1 LINVGGWLLLTI
13 IFSSLILLVQRSEKK
28 RRVVSFGVLIFVWSV
43 VWAYGIYRIST
54 ACGETIQAACFVT
67 ARNMSAIAWN
77 TNNGAAAAAVIFNF
91 LFWFLIGR
99 YNPPHSSD
107 EIIVIGRD
115 G

>member
-1 LINVGGWLLLTI
+1 MINIGGWLLLTI

-28 RRVVSFGVLIFVWSV
+28 RRIVSFAVLIFVWSV

-54 ACGETIQAACFVT
+54 ECNALVKAACFVV
-67 ARNMSAIAWN
+67 ARNMSTIAWN
-77 TNNGAAAAAVIFNF
+77 TTNWAAAAAVIFNL